1 MNTPNADLQNKI
13 SQIREQLQHL
23 KTTDTK
29 PKAVAGPSLNQA
41 LQASERMLFGELN
54 KQGVL
59 KSSPPQIDL
68 EGGNIEFGLSLF
80 WTFNPPEDY
89 EDVFAVVKEFLE
101 WETGG
106 RLQAPLLDDY
116 STIKQQIDLGGIV
129 MSDGSILGFGKYE
142 MADVGWAV
150 CLVYVI
156 YYSLFPNKKA
166 PFNTAPAGVID
177 LVAGTYQ
184 NEVSIAILGDW
195 GTGDYT
201 SDGGPAKAVMDAISK
216 SATIDN
222 PDYII
227 HLGDVYYA
235 GTESSEENDNLLQMW
250 PADRFAGGKMA
261 GTSFTLN
268 SNHEMYDGANGYF
281 KIALTPANT
290 PFNEQQKASFF
301 ALKFGDWMML
311 GLDSAY
317 YSSAS
322 TLFMDGT
329 LGGSKSSVQK
339 DWLQQVVGGRKGKD
353 VILLTHHNP
362 ISFDG
367 LTREPLW
374 DETLADL
381 GGTPD
386 YWYWGHVHLGVVYGD
401 QLPAAKGPDG
411 RFAKVRCS
419 GNAAIPNGVP
429 SGLDGKPNIDYYSHT
444 PLKNKEPRVR
454 NGFAVITLSLDGQ
467 IKERF
472 YEVSDGSEEPV
483 EVWKSSHQKTTV

>member
-68 EGGNIEFGLSLF
+68 EGGNIEFGLALY
-80 WTFNPPEDY
+80 WIFNPPEEYADAL
-89 EDVFAVVKEFLE
+89 AVIKEFLE
-101 WETGG
+101 WEAGG
-106 RLQAPLLDDY
+106 PLQAPLMEDY
-116 STIKQQIDLGGIV
+116 STIRQQIELGTHV
-129 MSDGSILGFGKYE
+129 TSDGSILGFGKYE
-142 MADVGWAV
+142 MADVRWTT
-150 CLVYVI
+150 CLAYVA
-156 YYSLFPNKKA
+156 YYKLFPSKKA
-166 PFNTAPAGVID
+166 PFNTTPAGIID
-177 LVAGTYQ
+177 LAAGTSKD
-184 NEVSIAILGDW
+184 EISIAILGDW

-216 SATIDN
+216 STTIDN

-227 HLGDVYYA
+227 HVGDVYYA
-235 GTESSEENDNLLQMW
+235 GTQSSEEEDNLVKMW
-250 PADRFAGGKMA
+250 PADRFSNGKQT

-281 KIALTPANT
+281 NIALSAANT

-353 VILLTHHNP
+353 VILLTHHNA

-367 LTREPLW
+367 LKQEPLW
-374 DETLADL
+374 NEVLTDL

-419 GNAAIPNGVP
+419 GNAAIPNGAP

-444 PLKNKEPRVR
+444 SLKNKEPRVR